1 MQISELDSIVEQ
13 SLRSFYSEICSLG
26 WCGREREMVSLFA
39 LGHLAQH
46 CYPNGPLRLTQMG
59 IEVAVP
65 QLPGE
70 RKKKDVCKDLVIW
83 PEDKMTC
90 WNDKF
95 DLCREPMAV
104 LEWKANYV
112 KNSRD
117 HAKNRREHESDIQW
131 LRDTSNRIVACDFV
145 GYAVLIESA
154 CSPKELTCVR
164 ICRGKDERWI
174 KIPAATLTPV

>member
-1 MQISELDSIVEQ
+1 
-13 SLRSFYSEICSLG
+13 
-26 WCGREREMVSLFA
+26 MVSLFA

-104 LEWKANYV
+104 
-112 KNSRD
+112 SSGR
-117 HAKNRREHESDIQW
+117 QT
-131 LRDTSNRIVACDFV
+131 TSRIVGTTRKIAVSTSQTFN
-145 GYAVLIESA
+145 GYEIHRTA
-154 CSPKELTCVR
+154 
-164 ICRGKDERWI
+164 
-174 KIPAATLTPV
+174 